1 MELFQ
6 RYWMFAALCLVVF
19 LVLVRLIVR
28 QRLTLQASLSSL
40 LLLSLLGIMAVC
52 PGITGAVA
60 RQLGF
65 TLPSN
70 FFFTIGIGALVL
82 QHLSALVTLSRVE
95 LRTIALVQEL
105 GILQEKLDRLTKDRE
120 GRGS

>member
-1 MELFQ
+1 MELFE

-40 LLLSLLGIMAVC
+40 LLLSLLGIMAVF

-70 FFFTIGIGALVL
+70 FFFTIGIGALVF

-120 GRGS
+120 GQGS